1 MNLLRLLNSIFF
13 VKKRHFI
20 ALGLFIL
27 AAGFIVS
34 CSKINLATELG
45 QGLIPEVDN
54 IHTFD
59 TTLDVETFNKLF
71 TPANDTFKTLW
82 SDRQFLGVIS
92 NDPIFG
98 KTDARMYFQLLPFSG
113 KNTLKGALGKRYLDS
128 IVLSV
133 RYAGTYGDTA
143 MTQTIQVSE
152 IDQATQFHLYNT
164 RDTAVAYS
172 VRDNSWLTTAGILGS
187 ASVVPFRLKDSTTDI
202 RVLDTVKIANQLRIR
217 LDNSF
222 GQRLLGYDT
231 TGANDAYSSDSVF
244 KTKVNGFALQ
254 SVGGGNALL
263 GFALADTANTRIT
276 VYYRF
281 EKTDTPGDI
290 DTAVAVLNFA
300 NQSAAANYIGRDY
313 NGTQIISATS
323 DDIADNILYIQNTPG
338 SYANLKIPGLKT
350 FPKYIIHLAELQME
364 SIYDVSDTV
373 FNAPGNMFLDV
384 YDSTK
389 SKYKLM
395 PYAFQINTSG
405 GLSGYDPFFSAR
417 TQGQTY
423 YYKKDPLSN
432 NSVKQWRFNL
442 TPYVQKLV
450 TGAVPLYTMRLY
462 APAYSR
468 LSLGDPGISADLEA
482 IKFVIPPAAATSA
495 IPAVGRVRIG
505 GGQHPTQ
512 KMKLRIVYSKL

>member
-1 MNLLRLLNSIFF
+1 M
-13 VKKRHFI
+13 KKRHFF

-27 AAGFIVS
+27 ATGLIVS

-59 TTLDVETFNKLF
+59 TTLEVESFNKLF
-71 TPANDTFKTLW
+71 TAENDSFKTLW

-92 NDPIFG
+92 NDPVFG
-98 KTDARMYFQLLPFSG
+98 KTDARMYFQLLPANG
-113 KNTLKGALGKRYLDS
+113 KKTLAGAPGKRYIDS
-128 IVLSV
+128 IVLSL

-143 MTQTIQVSE
+143 LAQTIQVSE
-152 IDQATQFHLYNT
+152 INQATQFHLYNT
-164 RDTAVAYS
+164 RDTNVAYS
-172 VRDNSWLTTAGILGS
+172 VRDNSWLTTAGVLGN
-187 ASVVPFRLKDSTTDI
+187 ASIVPFKLKDSTTDI
-202 RVLDTVKIANQLRIR
+202 RVKDTIKIANQLRIR
-217 LDNSF
+217 LNQAF
-222 GQRLLGYDT
+222 GQRLLDYDS

-244 KTKVNGFALQ
+244 KTKFNGFALQ
-254 SVGGGNALL
+254 SVNGGNALL
-263 GFALADTANTRIT
+263 GFVLADTNTRVS

-281 EKTDTPGDI
+281 EKTDAPGDI
-290 DTAVAVLNFA
+290 DTAVAVLNLA

-323 DDIADNILYIQNTPG
+323 DDIQDNILYIQNTPG

-350 FPKYIIHLAELQME
+350 FPKSIIHLAELQME
-364 SIYDVSDTV
+364 SIYDASDTV

-384 YDSTK
+384 YDSTA
-389 SKYKLM
+389 SKYKLL
-395 PYAFQINTSG
+395 PYAFQINSSG
-405 GLSGYDPFFSAR
+405 GLSGYDAFFSAR

-432 NSVKQWRFNL
+432 NSIKQWRFNL
-442 TPYVQKLV
+442 TPYVQRLL

-468 LSLGDPGISADLEA
+468 LSLGDPGISADLGA
-482 IKFVIPPAAATSA
+482 VKFVIPPAAATSA
-495 IPAVGRVRIG
+495 IPGVGRVRIG